1 MLGLAILLAAGAY
14 GAWRLCA
21 GYARPAAGRFRILA
35 PREVAFLEAACE
47 ALFPVGGELAPSG
60 REARVPEWVDGYLAL
75 QPGRGRRLM
84 RLLFCLLEQA
94 TILFAAPGRG
104 GRRRFSSLDPAQ
116 RVAHLEGWQRSR
128 LFPRRLV
135 FTSLRAILTMGYFAD
150 PAVLRSLGLAP
161 FRVAV
166 PVGEADLL
174 YPPIGRPRS
183 AIRFGPAD
191 LTPPSDGSPL
201 LGAPLHPDYDG
212 ERP

>member
-14 GAWRLCA
+14 GAWRLSA
-21 GYARPAAGRFRILA
+21 RYARPAAGRFRILA
-35 PREVAFLEAACE
+35 PREAAFVEAAAE
-47 ALFPVGGELAPSG
+47 TLFPSGGELAPSG
-60 REARVPEWVDGYLAL
+60 REARVPEWVDAYLAL
-75 QPGRGRRLM
+75 QPARGRRLM
-84 RLLFCLLEQA
+84 RLLFCLVEQA

-128 LFPRRLV
+128 FFPRRLV
-135 FTSLRAILTMGYFAD
+135 FTSLRAILTMAYFAD
-150 PAVLRSLGLAP
+150 PAVLRGLELAP
-161 FRVAV
+161 FRVRV

-191 LTPPSDGSPL
+191 LTPPSDGTPL
-201 LGAPLHPDYDG
+201 LGSPLHPDYAE